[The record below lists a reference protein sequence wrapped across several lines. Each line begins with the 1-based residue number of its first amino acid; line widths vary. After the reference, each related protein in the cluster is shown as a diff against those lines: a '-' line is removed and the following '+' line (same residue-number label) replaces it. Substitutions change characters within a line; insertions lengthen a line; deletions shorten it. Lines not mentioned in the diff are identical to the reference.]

1 MQVPCFEPKERPF
14 SSKPSYIS
22 HRNKP
27 VISEWKHSG
36 TYFKSL
42 FKPLLKNK
50 KKNLTNCVLRN
61 IPSDIK
67 DVQLVH
73 HINFW
78 MKIELYW
85 NFCQFELWWK
95 RDFFILYYHS
105 TTILMITSRFHY
117 CVLTLHIFLV
127 FEEWVIM
134 NDWLWLLV
142 NKNFNRIPNQFL
154 SLYSSF
160 YYSVSV
166 ILTLWSSDKLF
177 YITLQFLKKWM
188 SINRSR
194 SSKWILKLIEVNAQ
208 LFSHHYF

>member
-1 MQVPCFEPKERPF
+1 MQF
-14 SSKPSYIS
+14 
-22 HRNKP
+22 
-27 VISEWKHSG
+27 
-36 TYFKSL
+36 
-42 FKPLLKNK
+42 
-50 KKNLTNCVLRN
+50 
-61 IPSDIK
+61 
-67 DVQLVH
+67 VH

-127 FEEWVIM
+127 FEERVIM

-166 ILTLWSSDKLF
+166 ILTPWNSDKLF
-177 YITLQFLKKWM
+177 HITLQFLKKWM

-194 SSKWILKLIEVNAQ
+194 SSKWILKLIEVNAH